1 VRGRSPVW
9 WLRAALVLGLATAG
23 LVTTAGPCAACSCAP
38 RTPRQVV
45 RGADAAFVGT
55 VVREV
60 PASATVTIQTFSVSE
75 VYEGRVPA
83 RVDVTAA
90 IGPGGGSSC
99 GLLYPSGTPVAVVA
113 SAAADGTLTSS
124 ACSYLSVAELE
135 RVGGTPSSPAP
146 FTPSPSRPALG
157 SSSASSSSGM
167 PLWQVALLGLL
178 GGVAL
183 IGVSFVVGRR
193 RGEPPGG
200 SGESEEEGR
209 PLGLQDRDGP
219 VEALPGEPGEGPVR

>member
-1 VRGRSPVW
+1 MRGRSPAW
-9 WLRAALVLGLATAG
+9 WLRAALVLGLASAG
-23 LVTTAGPCAACSCAP
+23 IVTTAGPCAACSCAA

-45 RGADAAFVGT
+45 RDADAAFVGT

-60 PASATVTIQTFSVSE
+60 PASGTSTVQTFAVSK
-75 VYEGRVPA
+75 VYRGRVPA
-83 RVDVTAA
+83 RVDVVAA

-135 RVGGTPSSPAP
+135 RVGGAPASPAP
-146 FTPSPSRPALG
+146 FTPTPAASPSALP
-157 SSSASSSSGM
+157 SASPSSGM

-193 RGEPPGG
+193 RAEQAAVPGPGEDGEPAEPHA
-200 SGESEEEGR
+200 EPAKAAE
-209 PLGLQDRDGP
+209 
-219 VEALPGEPGEGPVR
+219 GEPWEGPVR